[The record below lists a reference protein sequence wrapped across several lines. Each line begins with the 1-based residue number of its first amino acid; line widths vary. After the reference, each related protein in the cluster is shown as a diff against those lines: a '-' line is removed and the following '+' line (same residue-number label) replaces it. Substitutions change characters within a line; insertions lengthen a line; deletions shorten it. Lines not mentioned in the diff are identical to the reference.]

1 MVDISVPEIIDELEK
16 QFDDKL
22 CDLQGVRLVGSN
34 VYICLSRKES
44 LEHLSTY
51 GFYVRGV
58 PVKLVDITHESVVV
72 CLTGVPHYITDAT
85 VTMLVSTFGIAIG
98 EVERRFYKGVDT
110 GERFVR
116 LKPRPHIQVPDFVT
130 VGGCKILIRI
140 LSQEETATPFTL
152 QNSKSTVSMKGDA
165 ASGAGSMILFFTY
178 ILHRYHILSCIAY
191 FVVVLYLNL
200 SLQVRCLNV

>member
-1 MVDISVPEIIDELEK
+1 MFGRDYPVLGDVTVPEIIDELEK

-22 CDLQGVRLVGSN
+22 CDLQGVRLVATN
-34 VYICLSRKES
+34 VYICLSKKES
-44 LEHLSTY
+44 VQHLSTY

-58 PVKLVDITHESVVV
+58 PVKLVDITAESVVV

-110 GERFVR
+110 GERFIR

-152 QNSKSTVSMKGDA
+152 QNSKSSVSVKGDG
-165 ASGAGSMILFFTY
+165 ASGGAGTIIVELISIY
-178 ILHRYHILSCIAY
+178 
-191 FVVVLYLNL
+191 
-200 SLQVRCLNV
+200 Q

>member
-1 MVDISVPEIIDELEK
+1 MTVPEIIDELEK

-22 CDLQGVRLVGSN
+22 CDLQGVRLVASN
-34 VYICLSRKES
+34 VYICLSKKES
-44 LEHLSTY
+44 LDHLSTY

-152 QNSKSTVSMKGDA
+152 QNATSTATLKGNMSA
-165 ASGAGSMILFFTY
+165 NAGGKFVRIEKDNNYRADNNPNIL
-178 ILHRYHILSCIAY
+178 R
-191 FVVVLYLNL
+191 
-200 SLQVRCLNV
+200 

>member
-1 MVDISVPEIIDELEK
+1 M
-16 QFDDKL
+16 
-22 CDLQGVRLVGSN
+22 
-34 VYICLSRKES
+34 
-44 LEHLSTY
+44 
-51 GFYVRGV
+51 
-58 PVKLVDITHESVVV
+58 
-72 CLTGVPHYITDAT
+72 PHYITDAT

-152 QNSKSTVSMKGDA
+152 QNATSTATLKGNT
-165 ASGAGSMILFFTY
+165 GNAGGKFD
-178 ILHRYHILSCIAY
+178 R
-191 FVVVLYLNL
+191 N
-200 SLQVRCLNV
+200 